1 MGACAHAFAASS
13 QLSTVHATPSS
24 QLGGAPGVQAP
35 ATHVSGPLQKR
46 VSSHSAFVAQGP
58 IPLLL
63 DEPLPL
69 VDEDEAPPIPPLED
83 DEAPPVPPL
92 DDVPPPIPPPP
103 FPELVEDDDDA
114 PPVPPLEDDEV
125 ELVIPE
131 LDVVSPLDE
140 PELLDDDV
148 GPDPQPM
155 KTAAKRPNNAS
166 VPDDF
171 KAPSLSNGGQACAG
185 KEQSGAQL

>member
-1 MGACAHAFAASS
+1 M
-13 QLSTVHATPSS
+13 LSS
-24 QLGGAPGVQAP
+24 QLGGAPGAQAP
-35 ATHVSGPLQKR
+35 ATHVSAPLQKR
-46 VSSHSAFVAQGP
+46 LSSHSAFVVQGP

-63 DEPLPL
+63 DEPL
-69 VDEDEAPPIPPLED
+69 VDEDEAPPTPLLVVED

-103 FPELVEDDDDA
+103 FPELVEDEEA

-140 PELLDDDV
+140 PVLLDDDV

-185 KEQSGAQL
+185 KEQRYAQL